1 MRTKKITIFLILTMS
16 FIMTSQLAK
25 AQFPIDST
33 SGEVRYSGV
42 VELTGL
48 TKETIFNKAKLW
60 ITSSLKSSDNMT
72 NLNDASQEKLIGTGT
87 VDIDSLRLPF
97 LTKSYAIAKI
107 NFKFIVQIKD
117 GRLKYSIEN
126 IILFYK
132 DYNVIETGLN
142 PIKPDNNW
150 TKNMTRKFSV
160 SAYERVN
167 GKIESIISNFIN
179 KMKEKDGGDW

>member
-1 MRTKKITIFLILTMS
+1 MINKKIIVSFFLTISLILT
-16 FIMTSQLAK
+16 TELVK
-25 AQFPIDST
+25 AQFPIDSV
-33 SGEVRYSGV
+33 SGEVRYGGV

-48 TKETIFNKAKLW
+48 TKETIYNKAKLW
-60 ITSSLKSSDNMT
+60 ITSNLKSSDNMT
-72 NLNDASQEKLIGTGT
+72 NLNDASQDKLIGTGT

-97 LTKSYAIAKI
+97 LFKAYAIAKI

-117 GRLKYSIEN
+117 GKLKYSLEN
-126 IILFYK
+126 IILYYK
-132 DYNVIETGLN
+132 DKNVVETGLN

-150 TKNMTRKFSV
+150 TKNMTRKFSE

-167 GKIESIISNFIN
+167 GKIESILSNFVY